1 MSPENTDLT
10 HQSKLYKS
18 KILNRLNQLFINF
31 GNNFFPMIQRVKT
44 FTKFLLF
51 LALGIFLLW
60 LTTRSF
66 GENEI
71 QKLKDLITHADVK
84 VVIFCSITLLFSH
97 FIRAVRWKM
106 MIDPLGNQPRT
117 FNVFCAVLAGYFFN
131 LLFPRLG
138 EVMKCTLLSKYEKVH
153 VDKLIGTMVAE
164 RLVDLICLIIVI
176 IMTVF
181 TQLDLV
187 GNYAAELTTSMKTK
201 FQFSNTALIIIIGT
215 LILCITILFK
225 LLHVSKN
232 HPKLFKLKEIIKGM
246 IEGLLSIRKVKNIP
260 LYLIYTATIWFCYL
274 ASIRI
279 GFHGME
285 NLSSL
290 GWVPSLSVLTFGSFA
305 MIATQGGIGAYQL
318 AVQKTLMLYEMD
330 AVNGLAFGWLLWLVQ
345 TLILFIVGPLSIMMM
360 YILNKKSPSQ

>member
-1 MSPENTDLT
+1 MSYSLT
-10 HQSKLYKS
+10 SVT
-18 KILNRLNQLFINF
+18 I
-31 GNNFFPMIQRVKT
+31 FFPMIQRVKT
-44 FTKFLLF
+44 VAKFLLF

-71 QKLKDLITHADVK
+71 QKLKDLVTHADVK
-84 VVIFCSITLLFSH
+84 IVIFCSITLLFSH

-106 MIDPLGNQPRT
+106 MIDPLGNQPKT
-117 FNVFCAVLAGYFFN
+117 SNVFFAVLSGYFFN

-138 EVMKCTLLSKYEKVH
+138 EVMKCTLLSKYENVH

-187 GNYAAELTTSMKTK
+187 GNYATELTTAMKAK
-201 FQFSNTALIIIIGT
+201 FQFSNTIYVIIIVSVFLIIFL
-215 LILCITILFK
+215 LIK
-225 LLHVSKN
+225 LLQVSKN
-232 HPKLFKLKEIIKGM
+232 HPKLFKIREIVKGM
-246 IEGLLSIRKVKNIP
+246 IEGLLSIKKVNNIP
-260 LYLIYTATIWFCYL
+260 QFIFYTITIWFCYL

-279 GFHGME
+279 GFYGMQ

-318 AVQKTLMLYEMD
+318 AVQKTLMLYQIDE
-330 AVNGLAFGWLLWLVQ
+330 VNGLAFGWLLWLVQ
-345 TLILFIVGPLSIMMM
+345 TIILFMVGPLSALLM
-360 YILNKKSPSQ
+360 YVLNKKNIRNNLKV

>member
-1 MSPENTDLT
+1 
-10 HQSKLYKS
+10 
-18 KILNRLNQLFINF
+18 
-31 GNNFFPMIQRVKT
+31 MIQRVKT
-44 FTKFLLF
+44 ATKFLLF

-71 QKLKDLITHADVK
+71 QKLKDLVTHADVK
-84 VVIFCSITLLFSH
+84 IVVFCSITLLFSH

-106 MIDPLGNQPRT
+106 MIDPMGNQPKT
-117 FNVFCAVLAGYFFN
+117 SNVFFAVLSGYFFN

-138 EVMKCTLLSKYEKVH
+138 EVMKCTLLSKYENVH

-176 IMTVF
+176 VMTVF
-181 TQLDLV
+181 TQLGLV
-187 GNYAAELTTSMKTK
+187 GNYATELATAMKAK
-201 FQFSNTALIIIIGT
+201 FQFSNTTLVIMTVSVILII
-215 LILCITILFK
+215 LLLVK
-225 LLHVSKN
+225 LLQVSKN
-232 HPKLFKLKEIIKGM
+232 HPKLFKLREIVKGM
-246 IEGLLSIRKVKNIP
+246 IEGLLSIKKVNNIP
-260 LYLIYTATIWFCYL
+260 LFILYTITIWFCYL

-279 GFHGME
+279 GFYGMQ

-318 AVQKTLMLYEMD
+318 AVQKTLMLYQMD
-330 AVNGLAFGWLLWLVQ
+330 EVNGLAFGWLLWLVQ
-345 TLILFIVGPLSIMMM
+345 TIILFMVGPLSVLLM
-360 YILNKKSPSQ
+360 YVLNKKIPRNNLKD

>member
-1 MSPENTDLT
+1 
-10 HQSKLYKS
+10 
-18 KILNRLNQLFINF
+18 
-31 GNNFFPMIQRVKT
+31 MIQRVKT
-44 FTKFLLF
+44 ITKFLLF
-51 LALGIFLLW
+51 LAIGIFLLW

-66 GENEI
+66 GANEI
-71 QKLKDLITHADVK
+71 QQLKNLIIHADVK

-97 FIRAVRWKM
+97 YIRAVRWKM
-106 MIDPLGNQPRT
+106 MIDPLGNQPKT
-117 FNVFCAVLAGYFFN
+117 SNVFFAVLAGYFFN

-138 EVMKCTLLSKYEKVH
+138 EVMKCTLLSKYEKVQ

-164 RLVDLICLIIVI
+164 RLVDFICLIIVI
-176 IMTVF
+176 LMTVF

-187 GNYAAELTTSMKTK
+187 GNYASELAASMKAR
-201 FQFSNTALIIIIGT
+201 FQFSNSTILIISASFILVAVV
-215 LILCITILFK
+215 LINIL
-225 LLHVSKN
+225 LAQKN
-232 HPKLFKLKEIIKGM
+232 HPKLFRLKKIIQGM
-246 IEGLLSIRKVKNIP
+246 IEGLLSIRKVNNISF
-260 LYLIYTATIWFCYL
+260 YIIYTTSIWFCYL

-279 GFHGME
+279 GFQGME

-318 AVQKTLMLYEMD
+318 AVQKTLMLYEIN

-360 YILNKKSPSQ
+360 YLFNKKSPA

>member
-1 MSPENTDLT
+1 
-10 HQSKLYKS
+10 
-18 KILNRLNQLFINF
+18 
-31 GNNFFPMIQRVKT
+31 
-44 FTKFLLF
+44 
-51 LALGIFLLW
+51 
-60 LTTRSF
+60 
-66 GENEI
+66 
-71 QKLKDLITHADVK
+71 
-84 VVIFCSITLLFSH
+84 
-97 FIRAVRWKM
+97 
-106 MIDPLGNQPRT
+106 
-117 FNVFCAVLAGYFFN
+117 
-131 LLFPRLG
+131 
-138 EVMKCTLLSKYEKVH
+138 
-153 VDKLIGTMVAE
+153 
-164 RLVDLICLIIVI
+164 
-176 IMTVF
+176 MTVF

-201 FQFSNTALIIIIGT
+201 FQFSNTALIIITGT

>member
-1 MSPENTDLT
+1 
-10 HQSKLYKS
+10 
-18 KILNRLNQLFINF
+18 
-31 GNNFFPMIQRVKT
+31 MIQRVKT
-44 FTKFLLF
+44 ITKFLLF
-51 LALGIFLLW
+51 LTLGMFLLW

-71 QKLKDLITHADVK
+71 QKLKDLITNADVK
-84 VVIFCSITLLFSH
+84 IVILCSITLLFSH

-106 MIDPLGNQPRT
+106 MIDPLGNQPKT
-117 FNVFCAVLAGYFFN
+117 SNVFFAVLSGYFFN

-138 EVMKCTLLSKYEKVH
+138 EVMKCTLLSKYENVH

-176 IMTVF
+176 FMTVF

-187 GNYAAELTTSMKTK
+187 GNYATELITAMKAK
-201 FQFSNTALIIIIGT
+201 FQFSITTFVIIT
-215 LILCITILFK
+215 VTVILFIFLLVK

-232 HPKLFKLKEIIKGM
+232 NPKLFKLREIVKGM
-246 IEGLLSIRKVKNIP
+246 IEGLLSIKKVKNVP
-260 LYLIYTATIWFCYL
+260 LYIIYTTTIWFCYL

-279 GFHGME
+279 GFYGMQ
-285 NLSSL
+285 NLSTL

-345 TLILFIVGPLSIMMM
+345 TLILFVVGPISVLMM
-360 YILNKKSPSQ
+360 YILNKKPSSK